1 MLRLLEVFVF
11 TQGKGVGMGSVKNLK
26 SSPVAAPVTALSH
39 LQKGFAM
46 MDCPACHFD

>member
-26 SSPVAAPVTALSH
+26 SLTVAAPVTALSY
-39 LQKGFAM
+39 LQKWFAM